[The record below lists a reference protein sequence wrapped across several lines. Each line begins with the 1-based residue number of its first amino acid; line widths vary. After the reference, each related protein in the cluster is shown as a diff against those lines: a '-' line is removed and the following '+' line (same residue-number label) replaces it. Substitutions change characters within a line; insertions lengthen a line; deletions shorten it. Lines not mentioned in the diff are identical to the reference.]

1 MSEPI
6 RNNTHLP
13 LSLGQELLA
22 EALPDWREQPRT
34 ALALA
39 LEKASAETAADIIL
53 AAACTIVSAAVRRE
67 REAGRGAQGLAL
79 FDVELELES
88 LSRELSEFHR
98 ARCARWERRA

>member
-1 MSEPI
+1 MSEPM

-22 EALPDWREQPRT
+22 EACQDWRSQPRA
-34 ALALA
+34 ALARA
-39 LEKASAETAADIIL
+39 LEKASPDSAADLIL
-53 AAACTIVSAAVRRE
+53 AAACAIVALASRKE
-67 REAGRGAQGLAL
+67 REASRGGEGLAL

-98 ARCARWERRA
+98 ARCARWEQRA